1 MLGELSSF
9 DNAQAVILLGAVGD
23 LRIAGGSLFQNNGK
37 AVKVSGMTKV
47 TFTAGT
53 TSQGTFLP
61 AQPNR
66 ARLELNGIDVTDQL
80 VKP

>member
-1 MLGELSSF
+1 
-9 DNAQAVILLGAVGD
+9 
-23 LRIAGGSLFQNNGK
+23 
-37 AVKVSGMTKV
+37 MTKV